1 MKQTQNQMVLDMLR
15 SHPEGSTSRD
25 ALQELGV
32 ARLAAR
38 INDLKNM
45 GYVID
50 SEMLKVVTR
59 YGTTRVASYRLKGGK
74 E

>member
-15 SHPEGSTSRD
+15 SHPEGSTPRD
-25 ALQELGV
+25 AMQELGV
-32 ARLAAR
+32 SRLAAR

-50 SEMLKVVTR
+50 SQLMKVITR
-59 YGTTRVASYRLKGGK
+59 YGTTRVASYTLRGGK
-74 E
+74 G

>member
-15 SHPEGSTSRD
+15 SHPEGSTPRD
-25 ALQELGV
+25 AMQELGV
-32 ARLAAR
+32 SRLAAR

-50 SEMLKVVTR
+50 SQLMKVITR
-59 YGTTRVASYRLKGGK
+59 YGTTRVASYTLRGGK